1 MVEHNKDTKQDKK
14 VVAFA
19 DKGSKELNRSVKR
32 KEFVEV
38 MQQIFERMN
47 ETNHYL
53 MEDINSMYANQ
64 VFPVQMGHAVIE
76 ELLVE
81 KGIITK
87 EEIEDALEKR
97 KQQLLEKAKAIK
109 TNENGEEELASDDE
123 SKAIENEAVLNAMA
137 DTESTTEDR

>member
-1 MVEHNKDTKQDKK
+1 MVDNQGTKQDKK

-19 DKGSKELNRSVKR
+19 DKGNKELNHSVKR

-38 MQQIFERMN
+38 MEQIFERMN

-81 KGIITK
+81 KGIITE
-87 EEIEDALEKR
+87 EEIDEALEKR

-109 TNENGEEELASDDE
+109 TNENGEEELASDEE

-137 DTESTTEDR
+137 DTESTTEDK

>member
-1 MVEHNKDTKQDKK
+1 MVDNQGTKQDKK

-38 MQQIFERMN
+38 MEQIFERMN

-64 VFPVQMGHAVIE
+64 VFPVQMGHAVVE

-81 KGIITK
+81 KGIINK
-87 EEIEDALEKR
+87 EEIDEALEKR

-109 TNENGEEELASDDE
+109 TNENGDEELASDEE
-123 SKAIENEAVLNAMA
+123 SKVIENEAVLNAMA
-137 DTESTTEDR
+137 DTESTTEDK

>member
-1 MVEHNKDTKQDKK
+1 MVDNKDTKQDKK

-19 DKGSKELNRSVKR
+19 DKGNKELNHSVKR

-64 VFPVQMGHAVIE
+64 VFPVQMGHSVIE

-109 TNENGEEELASDDE
+109 TNENGDEELATDDE

-137 DTESTTEDR
+137 DTESTTEDK

>member
-1 MVEHNKDTKQDKK
+1 MVDNQDTKQDKK

-87 EEIEDALEKR
+87 EEIEEALEKR
-97 KQQLLEKAKAIK
+97 KQHLLEKAKAIK
-109 TNENGEEELASDDE
+109 TNENGDEELATDDE
-123 SKAIENEAVLNAMA
+123 SKVIENEAVLNAMA
-137 DTESTTEDR
+137 DTESTTEDK

>member
-1 MVEHNKDTKQDKK
+1 MVENKDTKQDKK

-38 MQQIFERMN
+38 MEQIFERMN

-137 DTESTTEDR
+137 DTESTREDI

>member
-1 MVEHNKDTKQDKK
+1 MVDNQDTKQDKK

-19 DKGSKELNRSVKR
+19 DKGSKELNRGVKR

-87 EEIEDALEKR
+87 EEIDEALEKR

>member
-1 MVEHNKDTKQDKK
+1 MVENKDTKQEKK

-19 DKGSKELNRSVKR
+19 DKGRKELNQNIKR

-38 MQQIFERMN
+38 MEQIFERMN

-53 MEDINSMYANQ
+53 MEDINTMYAQQ
-64 VFPVQMGHAVIE
+64 VFPFQISHAVIE

-81 KGIITK
+81 KGILTE
-87 EEIEDALEKR
+87 EEINTALEKC

-109 TNENGEEELASDDE
+109 TDNEGNEELASEEE
-123 SKAIENEAVLNAMA
+123 SKEMENTAVLKAMS
-137 DTESTTEDR
+137 DTDTTEDK

>member
-1 MVEHNKDTKQDKK
+1 MVDNQGTKQDKK

-19 DKGSKELNRSVKR
+19 DKGNKELNHSVKR

-38 MQQIFERMN
+38 MEQIFERMN

-87 EEIEDALEKR
+87 EEIDEALEKR

-109 TNENGEEELASDDE
+109 TNENGDEELASDEE

-137 DTESTTEDR
+137 DTESTTEDN

>member
-1 MVEHNKDTKQDKK
+1 MVENNKDTKQDKK

-19 DKGSKELNRSVKR
+19 DKGSKDLNRSVKR

-109 TNENGEEELASDDE
+109 TNENGDEELATDDE

-137 DTESTTEDR
+137 DTESTTKDK